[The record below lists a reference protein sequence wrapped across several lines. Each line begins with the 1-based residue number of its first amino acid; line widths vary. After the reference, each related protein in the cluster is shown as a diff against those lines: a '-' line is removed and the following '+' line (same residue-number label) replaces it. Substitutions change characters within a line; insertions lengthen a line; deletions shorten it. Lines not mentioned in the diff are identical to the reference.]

1 MTTLI
6 INIDKE
12 SSLKPL
18 LELVKKLHLKAK
30 IMSIDKKKTD
40 EEHEDWMMLSAQ
52 SFAHAYTQDEPDINH
67 LVLKEPNPE
76 YNPD

>member
-18 LELVKKLHLKAK
+18 LDLVQKLHLKAK
-30 IMSIDKKKTD
+30 VMTTEKKEGD
-40 EEHEDWMMLSAQ
+40 EEDQDWQNLFSQ
-52 SFAHAYTQDEPDINH
+52 NLNKAYGVHEPDYDISM
-67 LVLKEPNPE
+67 LKEPNPE
-76 YNPD
+76 YKP